1 MARLFLK
8 HSTSYSYSE
17 LITESAN
24 QILLYPYNDLNQQI
38 VNHQIKITNDPS
50 IFTYLDSY
58 NNRVGFFT
66 YLHPHDNLIII
77 SEAEIISKKI
87 EIPYIDLKISSQWEM
102 IEKLSD
108 STDFFEFI
116 YTNNHSDKLA
126 IKVIDKLMKSDLTPL
141 NVAFELNSYIYKNFD
156 YVKGVTN
163 VNTNVDDVW
172 QLKSGVCQDFTNIM
186 LQLCRL
192 CKIPSRY
199 VSGYICESKG
209 LRGYG
214 STHAWVEVF
223 IPTYGWFGLDPTNNC
238 FANDLHI
245 RLAVGKNY
253 NDCSPVKGVYTGNA
267 TQQMEV
273 KVHMA
278 TKKSQSNFPK
288 TEITPFDKNNI
299 PFESEEM
306 NSYRQNLEK
315 KQQQQQQ
322 QQ

>member
-1 MARLFLK
+1 
-8 HSTSYSYSE
+8 
-17 LITESAN
+17 
-24 QILLYPYNDLNQQI
+24 
-38 VNHQIKITNDPS
+38 
-50 IFTYLDSY
+50 
-58 NNRVGFFT
+58 
-66 YLHPHDNLIII
+66 
-77 SEAEIISKKI
+77 
-87 EIPYIDLKISSQWEM
+87 
-102 IEKLSD
+102 
-108 STDFFEFI
+108 
-116 YTNNHSDKLA
+116 
-126 IKVIDKLMKSDLTPL
+126 
-141 NVAFELNSYIYKNFD
+141 
-156 YVKGVTN
+156 
-163 VNTNVDDVW
+163 
-172 QLKSGVCQDFTNIM
+172 M

-192 CKIPSRY
+192 CKIPSRD

-278 TKKSQSNFPK
+278 TKKSESNFPK
-288 TEITPFDKNNI
+288 TEITPFDNNNK

-322 QQ
+322 QQEN

>member
-126 IKVIDKLMKSDLTPL
+126 IKVINKLMKSDLTPL
-141 NVAFELNSYIYKNFD
+141 NVAFELN
-156 YVKGVTN
+156 
-163 VNTNVDDVW
+163 
-172 QLKSGVCQDFTNIM
+172 
-186 LQLCRL
+186 R
-192 CKIPSRY
+192 
-199 VSGYICESKG
+199 
-209 LRGYG
+209 
-214 STHAWVEVF
+214 A
-223 IPTYGWFGLDPTNNC
+223 NN
-238 FANDLHI
+238 AAD
-245 RLAVGKNY
+245 
-253 NDCSPVKGVYTGNA
+253 
-267 TQQMEV
+267 M
-273 KVHMA
+273 
-278 TKKSQSNFPK
+278 
-288 TEITPFDKNNI
+288 
-299 PFESEEM
+299 
-306 NSYRQNLEK
+306 
-315 KQQQQQQ
+315 
-322 QQ
+322 